1 MLNVRLDETT
11 GIASL
16 SPEGRLATSDFNA
29 ASAKI
34 DPYIEQQGKLNGLFI
49 ETKAFPGWDSFGAL
63 ISHLRF
69 VRDHHHEIKRVAI
82 ATDSSI
88 GNLAETICKHFVSAE
103 VKTFGFD
110 ERDQAKLWLTDQTA
124 SS

>member
-1 MLNVRLDETT
+1 MLNVRLDELT

-16 SPEGRLATSDFNA
+16 SPEGKLAKSDFNA

-49 ETKAFPGWDSFGAL
+49 ETKTFPGWDSFGAL
-63 ISHLRF
+63 LSHLRF
-69 VRDHHHEIKRVAI
+69 VKDHHREIERVAL

-88 GNLAETICKHFVSAE
+88 GDVAEKLGNHFVSAE
-103 VKTFGFD
+103 VKTFDFD
-110 ERDQAKLWLTDQTA
+110 ERDQAKLWLTDQA
-124 SS
+124 